1 MDLQISVDDKKAKQF
16 LAFLR
21 QLDFITVKKT
31 SDKKLETQKAIDD
44 KKDSKD
50 LPYFGMCP
58 DWDVE
63 AETLRYGGISKRVE
77 GW

>member
-63 AETLRYGGISKRVE
+63 AETLRNGGISKRVE

>member
-1 MDLQISVDDKKAKQF
+1 MDIQLSVEESKAKQF

-31 SDKKLETQKAIDD
+31 TRVKSEHHNRIDD
-44 KKDSKD
+44 PKGNKD
-50 LPYFGMCP
+50 LPYFGLCP
-58 DWDVE
+58 EWDVE
-63 AETLRYGGISKRVE
+63 ADELRHGGISKRVV

>member
-1 MDLQISVDDKKAKQF
+1 MDIQISVEEGKAEQF

-31 SDKKLETQKAIDD
+31 SRKKSEPHDKIDD
-44 KKDSKD
+44 QKENKD

-58 DWDVE
+58 EWDAE
-63 AETLRYGGISKRVE
+63 ADTLRYGGISKRVE